1 MHCID
6 SDENSARSSI
16 HDSEQIRSILN
27 KVGRYPRKI
36 LQQNFTNICAEFQST
51 SVLNSACRR
60 SAVILLE
67 FYVPTFC
74 GFRPV
79 FLHNSVTTLQY
90 KDSTE
95 MSVEF
100 EMQIFRGI
108 VGRHLIAQT
117 RKNQK
122 YPKNVGCR
130 NVAENSRTLPV

>member
-1 MHCID
+1 M
-6 SDENSARSSI
+6 SDA
-16 HDSEQIRSILN
+16 ILAEPSTQ
-27 KVGRYPRKI
+27 K
-36 LQQNFTNICAEFQST
+36 FTNICAEFQPT
-51 SVLNSACRR
+51 SVLNSACRS
-60 SAVILLE
+60 SAVILPE

-122 YPKNVGCR
+122 YAKNVGCR
-130 NVAENSRTLPV
+130 NVAENSAEHCLYNVDWNQCRTRWKSGIL